1 MSSFRKDFLSGTFY
15 IGIAKYAGILCQI
28 FITAIL
34 ARLLTPND
42 YGVIAI
48 AMVFIALFNTLS
60 DIGIGVA
67 VIQRKDFTNTDLDH
81 LYSLSIYLGLFLS
94 FILFLS
100 SSAISSFYNN
110 NQLLYVCELL
120 CMLVFFTCARTVP
133 MNLLYREKKF
143 KYIAFTNLFVHVLCG
158 VAAIIAALMGCGVYA
173 LVLSQILSA
182 FLLFVTYSIKYRRH
196 FYFRVD
202 ISPLKRVFSYSAY
215 NFAGTIFIYLT
226 QNIDKLLVGKFI
238 GTKPLGFYEKSY
250 NLVFMPINNI
260 TFIITPVLH
269 PLFSEF
275 QNDLKELERKFL
287 RIIEYLS
294 YISFPLAIIFF
305 FTSKELILIFYGDQW
320 YPAIPPFQIMSIA
333 ISFMILDT
341 TVGSIYNAANETKRG
356 FYTML
361 IMSCTMIASISIA
374 IYLWNSIIAV
384 AYAFLFA
391 RVVATLMNFYSLTH
405 GLDGKF
411 IDFLSCIFRPVIVGI
426 LLFVVLYLIS
436 IFMQVD
442 NIFISFIIKV
452 ATGLAASL
460 LLIQLIS
467 GHNLITLAK
476 EKIKSLHSIK
486 K

>member
-15 IGIAKYAGILCQI
+15 IGIAKYAGILCQLI
-28 FITAIL
+28 ITAIL
-34 ARLLTPND
+34 SRLLTPDD

-67 VIQRKDFTNTDLDH
+67 VIQRKDFTDLDLDH
-81 LYSLSIYLGLFLS
+81 LYSLNIYIGIVLS
-94 FILFLS
+94 LILFLS
-100 SSAISSFYNN
+100 SGFISSFYNN
-110 NQLLYVCELL
+110 AQLLYVCELL
-120 CMLVFFTCARTVP
+120 SILVLFTCARTVP

-143 KYIAFTNLFVHVLCG
+143 KYIAFTNLIVHVLCG
-158 VAAIIAALMGCGVYA
+158 FAAILAALSGWGVYS
-173 LVLSQILSA
+173 LVLSQVLSA
-182 FLLFVTYSIKYRRH
+182 ILLFFIYSFKYRRH
-196 FYFRVD
+196 FFFRVD
-202 ISPLKRVFSYSAY
+202 VSPLRRVFSYSAY

-238 GTKPLGFYEKSY
+238 GTKPLGYYEKSY
-250 NLVFMPINNI
+250 NLVFMPISNI

-305 FTSKELILIFYGDQW
+305 YTSKELILIFYGDQW

-356 FYTML
+356 FFTML

-374 IYLWNSIIAV
+374 IYFWNSIIAV

-391 RVVATLMNFYSLTH
+391 RVVTTLINFYSLTH

-411 IDFLSCIFRPVIVGI
+411 TDFLSCISRPAVVGI
-426 LLFVVLYLIS
+426 LLFVVLYLITT
-436 IFMQVD
+436 FMQVD
-442 NIFISFIIKV
+442 NIFISLIIKV
-452 ATGLAASL
+452 TTGLAASL

-467 GHNLITLAK
+467 GHNLVTIAK
-476 EKIKSLHSIK
+476 EKIGSLHSFK